1 MTALQIT
8 TSNDVYQLVER
19 LKIACQQNGATE
31 LFNRL
36 DDAMNLGSSALEIL
50 GAIRQTFINNRSEV
64 ERLLGRNG
72 KEEVDSVI
80 AFVDKAY
87 GR

>member
-1 MTALQIT
+1 MTTLQIT
-8 TSNDVYQLVER
+8 TPNDVYQLVER
-19 LKIACQQNGATE
+19 LKTACQQNGAAE

-50 GAIRQTFINNRSEV
+50 GAIRQTFIGNRSEV

-72 KEEVDSVI
+72 KEEVDGVI